1 MIPILF
7 PPDATGFSTQGLGA
21 LSAAISCTVTEER
34 NGMYELE
41 LTYPMLGVHFAE
53 IQDRCQIYAIPSPY
67 RDPQPFRIYRHTKPM
82 GGKVTFYAQHIS
94 YDLLGIPLNPCSA
107 GSAAAAMVALQG
119 NAAIPS
125 PFSFWTDKSTVA
137 EWSVKV
143 PSASRSVLGGQTGS
157 ILDVYGGEY
166 EWDGYTV
173 KLHQERGRDN
183 GVVIR
188 YGKNLN
194 DLEQDRNISNV
205 VTGIYPY
212 WNDINGENLVV
223 CDPPIIQAPGTYDFT
238 RVIPVDFSADFDEAP
253 TQDQLKSRAE
263 TYVVANQIGV
273 PKVSI
278 TVSFIQ
284 LEQAMGYEDLR
295 LLEKV
300 DLCDTVT
307 VQYEA
312 LGVDAKAKVI
322 RIETDVL
329 RERYNEV
336 ELGDA
341 KSTLADTIINQGQE
355 IQQRPTQSDL
365 QHAITNA
372 TKWITNGKGYMVPIF
387 DGAGNWSE
395 LCSLDQ
401 QSLTEAQNV
410 WRWNNG
416 GFGHSSSGYNG
427 PYRTAITQDGHINAD
442 FVDVGTLVANIIK
455 TGVLSS
461 KDGQTF
467 VLDLDAGTLD
477 MMASSLTIKGKT
489 VEEIAQGS
497 VGLDGIGGRNY
508 ILGSD
513 VTYHLTNQSEIP
525 LDVDLGV
532 VDFSE
537 LEGKTATLS
546 IFVDG
551 GGLGYTGDPP
561 FGAKA
566 VATWRSM
573 ETGET
578 IDVDYFSDLYD
589 NSGVI
594 DSGRSHAIAEI
605 LPPEGYGEM
614 AGMKIVVSSH
624 MKPSS
629 TRFSFTLSRPK
640 LEMGSIPT
648 DWTPAPEDTAEE
660 IQDAIDGQ
668 TQEDIFNKLTNNGQL
683 QGLYMQGGK
692 LYINATYLATGTI
705 TSTNGASKWDLNS
718 GVIVFSNEK
727 TYKYADYTDDDST
740 RMRNIILGT
749 VAPTDA
755 DFEKFDIYKDGKITN
770 TDRVLV
776 QNMMNNKQNLTVKW
790 ECKFSSATPG
800 KLISVTVTNM
810 STGKSYTI
818 FELGNQNRISL
829 QSGENLSN
837 TGLLDYIYPVGSIYM
852 SVNSN
857 NPGMVF
863 GGSWVPWGTGR
874 VPVGVDTGD
883 RSFNT
888 VEKTGGEKTH
898 KLSVNEL
905 PSHNHKENQG
915 LVSYVDP
922 PTGSHNMTVDLGHGY
937 FGSHAYGKSLYT
949 DGSGGNAAHNN
960 LQPYITC
967 HMWKRIA

>member
-7 PPDATGFSTQGLGA
+7 PPNATDFSTQGLGA

-166 EWDGYTV
+166 EWDGCTV

-188 YGKNLN
+188 YGKNLT

-212 WNDINGENLVV
+212 WTDTDGDLVV
-223 CDPPIIQAPGTYDFT
+223 CEPAIINAPGTYDFT

-253 TQDQLKSRAE
+253 TPEQLKARAE

-278 TVSFIQ
+278 TVSFVQ

-341 KSTLADTIINQGQE
+341 KSTLADTIISQGQE
-355 IQQRPTQSDL
+355 IQKRPTQSDL
-365 QHAITNA
+365 QQAITNA

-410 WRWNNG
+410 WRWNSG
-416 GFGHSSSGYNG
+416 GFGHSATGYNG

-442 FVDVGTLVANIIK
+442 FVDVGTLIANIIK
-455 TGVLSS
+455 AGVLSS
-461 KDGQTF
+461 KDGKTF
-467 VLDLDAGTLD
+467 VLDLDAGTLN
-477 MMASSLTIKGKT
+477 MEATSLTIKGKT
-489 VEEIAQGS
+489 VEEIAKSSTNLSDLG
-497 VGLDGIGGRNY
+497 VRNY
-508 ILGSD
+508 IKDSD
-513 VTYHLTNQSEIP
+513 VEYSLSSTSEIP
-525 LDVDLGV
+525 VDL
-532 VDFSE
+532 E
-537 LEGKTATLS
+537 LPVANAGTLLWKTVTLS
-546 IFVDG
+546 VLSNTQGGVAYNGDDVFGVKLVVTWYSSLTGSTTTTDLCSGLYNTWGSDG
-551 GGLGYTGDPP
+551 KRVFETASISPPDGYDSIQEM
-561 FGAKA
+561 K
-566 VATWRSM
+566 V
-573 ETGET
+573 
-578 IDVDYFSDLYD
+578 VFS
-589 NSGVI
+589 
-594 DSGRSHAIAEI
+594 A
-605 LPPEGYGEM
+605 
-614 AGMKIVVSSH
+614 H

-629 TRFSFTLSRPK
+629 PRYSFYLASPK
-640 LEMGSIPT
+640 LETGNVAT
-648 DWTPAPEDTAEE
+648 DWSPAPEDTKEE
-660 IQDAIDGQ
+660 IDQAIDAQ
-668 TQEDIFNKLTNNGQL
+668 TQEDIFNKLTNNGAL
-683 QGLYMQGGK
+683 QGIYMQGGK
-692 LYINATYLATGTI
+692 LYINAEYLAAGTI
-705 TSTNGASKWDLNS
+705 AS
-718 GVIVFSNEK
+718 
-727 TYKYADYTDDDST
+727 
-740 RMRNIILGT
+740 
-749 VAPTDA
+749 
-755 DFEKFDIYKDGKITN
+755 KDGKSKWNLDDGAIDLTG
-770 TDRVLV
+770 TFTSKSSVGTLKSEV
-776 QNMMNNKQNLTVKW
+776 NNGVVRIMD
-790 ECKFSSATPG
+790 G
-800 KLISVTVTNM
+800 
-810 STGKSYTI
+810 ST
-818 FELGNQNRISL
+818 F
-829 QSGENLSN
+829 
-837 TGLLDYIYPVGSIYM
+837 V
-852 SVNSN
+852 
-857 NPGMVF
+857 
-863 GGSWVPWGTGR
+863 
-874 VPVGVDTGD
+874 
-883 RSFNT
+883 
-888 VEKTGGEKTH
+888 
-898 KLSVNEL
+898 
-905 PSHNHKENQG
+905 
-915 LVSYVDP
+915 
-922 PTGSHNMTVDLGHGY
+922 VDLGASLGANGY
-937 FGSHAYGKSLYT
+937 EGVLSLFSKSSQTMLSLSELVLGGNT
-949 DGSGGNAAHNN
+949 VLTIQNGIPQLQVGNIHLSGGLSVASGYKGT
-960 LQPYITC
+960 LQ
-967 HMWKRIA
+967 WKTKGTVSDSEFVLVGR

>member
-7 PPDATGFSTQGLGA
+7 PSDATDFTTQGLGA

-41 LTYPMLGVHFAE
+41 LVYPMIGVHFAE

-253 TQDQLKSRAE
+253 TQDQLKSQAE

-278 TVSFIQ
+278 TVSFVQ

-312 LGVDAKAKVI
+312 LGVDAKAKAI

-336 ELGDA
+336 ELGAA

-365 QHAITNA
+365 QQAITNA

-416 GFGHSSSGYNG
+416 GFGHSSDGYNG

-442 FVDVGTLVANIIK
+442 FVDIGTLVANIIK

-461 KDGQTF
+461 KDGKTF

-566 VATWRSM
+566 VATWRSL

-594 DSGRSHAIAEI
+594 DSGRSHATAEI
-605 LPPEGYGEM
+605 LPPEGYDKM
-614 AGMKIVVSSH
+614 TGMKVLVSSH

-640 LEMGSIPT
+640 LEIGSIQT

-683 QGLYMQGGK
+683 QGLYMQDGK
-692 LYINATYLATGTI
+692 LYLNATYIATGTI

-718 GVIVFSNEK
+718 GVVIFSNQK
-727 TYKYADYTDDDST
+727 TYKHADYTEDDGNRLRD
-740 RMRNIILGT
+740 IILGT
-749 VAPTDA
+749 VKPTEEDYA
-755 DFEKFDIYKDGKITN
+755 RYDFYQDGKITN
-770 TDRVLV
+770 TDRVLLR
-776 QNMMNNKQNLTVKW
+776 NMINNQQNLPIKW
-790 ECKFSSATPG
+790 ECKFSSSTPG
-800 KLISVTVTNM
+800 ELITVTATNM
-810 STGKSYTI
+810 LSGTSYKI
-818 FELGNQNRISL
+818 FSLGSQNRVSIE
-829 QSGENLSN
+829 SGETLS
-837 TGLLDYIYPVGSIYM
+837 TAGLLDYIYPVGSIYM
-852 SVNSN
+852 SVSSR
-857 NPGMVF
+857 NPGLVF
-863 GGSWVPWGTGR
+863 GGTWVSWGSGR
-874 VPVGVDTGD
+874 VPVGVNTSDS
-883 RSFNT
+883 SFNT

-898 KLSVNEL
+898 KLSLNEL
-905 PSHNHKENQG
+905 PTHNHKENQG
-915 LVSYVDP
+915 LVSYLDP

-937 FGSHAYGKSLYT
+937 FGSYAYGKSLYT

-967 HMWKRIA
+967 YMWKRTA